1 MGKQTVSAD
10 QQAANTIR
18 ILSAAM
24 VEKANS
30 GHPGGAMG
38 AADFIHVLFSEFMVE
53 DPDNGRWPWRD
64 RFFLDAGHMSPM
76 IYSILT
82 LTGRMPMDEIK
93 NFRQWNSKTPG
104 HPERDL
110 DHGIENTSGPLGQG
124 HVFGVGAAI
133 AGKFLQAR
141 FGDWQEHTI
150 YCFISDG
157 GIQEEISQGA
167 GRIAGTLGLSNLIMF
182 YDSNQIQLS
191 TETKAAT
198 AEDTA
203 KKYEAWGWKVITID
217 GNDRDEIRKALT
229 AANDE
234 SARPTLI
241 IGNTVMGKNAVDE
254 HGKSFEHQV
263 SMHGMPISGAGGSY
277 EKTIKNLGGD
287 VKDPFVIP
295 DAVKELYQKSAE
307 RKKQAVAEKSKAES
321 DWRKTNLDKA
331 KGLDFYLSG
340 EAPKLDWAKI
350 AKEQKADAATRATSS
365 YVLSQFAENIGNMIV
380 MSADLANSDK
390 TDGFLKNSKAFSRGD
405 FSGAFLHCGV
415 SEFTMGALSVGIA
428 LHGGVIPVCG
438 TFFAFSDYM
447 KPALRLAALM
457 EVPVKFLWT
466 HDAFRVGEDGPTHQP
481 IEQEAQLR
489 LLEKLHNHSGK
500 PGLLALRP
508 ADGAETTVAWKMAI
522 ENTSTPTGLIFTR
535 QNIVDVT
542 DYKLALG
549 AEKGAYIAHESKG
562 KPELVIVANGSE
574 VGSAYEAIKLLP
586 KKNIR
591 LVSVPSEGLFREQ
604 PKAYQDSILP
614 KDVPRFGVTAGLAVN
629 LLGLVGDIDRIHSLE
644 HFGFSAPYQKLDE
657 EFGFTAET
665 LAKEIEALL

>member
-1 MGKQTVSAD
+1 MTPD
-10 QQAANTIR
+10 QQAANIIR

-30 GHPGGAMG
+30 GHPGGPMG
-38 AADFIHVLFSEFMVE
+38 AADFIHVLFSEFMTE
-53 DPDNGRWPWRD
+53 DPDDPEWPWRD

-76 IYSILT
+76 LYSILA
-82 LTGRMPMDEIK
+82 LTGRMPINELK
-93 NFRQWNSKTPG
+93 NFRQWGSKTPG

-110 DHGIENTSGPLGQG
+110 THGIENTSGPLGQG

-133 AGKFLQAR
+133 AAKFLQAR
-141 FGDWQEHTI
+141 FGDWQDHTI

-167 GRIAGTLGLSNLIMF
+167 GRIAGTLGLSNLVMF

-198 AEDTA
+198 SEDTA
-203 KKYEAWGWKVITID
+203 KKYEAWGWKVISID
-217 GNDRDEIRKALT
+217 GNNQDEIRKALT
-229 AANDE
+229 AAKAEKDK
-234 SARPTLI
+234 PTLI
-241 IGNTVMGKNAVDE
+241 IGNTVMGKFALDE

-295 DAVKELYQKSAE
+295 NPVRELYEKSAE
-307 RKKQAVAEKSKAES
+307 RKKQQVAECKKAES
-321 DWRKTNLDKA
+321 EWRAGNLKKA
-331 KGLDFYLSG
+331 EQLDFYLSG
-340 EAPKLDWAKI
+340 SPPQLDWAKI
-350 AKEQKADAATRATSS
+350 AKGQKENAATRASS
-365 YVLSQFAENIGNMIV
+365 SFVLSEFAENIGNMIV

-390 TDGFLKNSKAFSRGD
+390 TDGFLKKSKAFTHGD

-415 SEFTMGALSVGIA
+415 SEFTMAALSIGIG
-428 LHGGVIPVCG
+428 LHGNVIPVCG

-457 EVPVKFLWT
+457 EMPVKFLWT

-489 LLEKLHNHSGK
+489 LLEKVHNHSGK
-500 PGLLALRP
+500 PGFLVLRP

-522 ENTSTPTGLIFTR
+522 ENTSTPTGLILTR

-549 AEKGAYIAHESKG
+549 AEKGAYIVHEPKG
-562 KPELVIVANGSE
+562 KLELVVVANGSE
-574 VGSAYEAIKLLP
+574 VGSAYEAIKLL
-586 KKNIR
+586 KKHNIR

-629 LLGLVGDIDRIHSLE
+629 LLGLVGDINRIHSLE
-644 HFGFSAPYQKLDE
+644 HFGFSAPYKKLDE
-657 EFGFTAET
+657 EFGFTPEKLT
-665 LAKEIEALL
+665 KEIKEILR

>member
-1 MGKQTVSAD
+1 MSEGQK
-10 QQAANTIR
+10 AANTIR
-18 ILSAAM
+18 ALAISM
-24 VEKANS
+24 VEKADS

-53 DPDNGRWPWRD
+53 DPDDGRWPWRD

-76 IYSILT
+76 LYSILA
-82 LTGRMPMDEIK
+82 LTGRMLISEIE
-93 NFRQWNSKTPG
+93 NFRQWGSKTPG

-110 DHGIENTSGPLGQG
+110 DLGIENTSGPLGQG

-133 AGKFLQAR
+133 AAKFLEAR
-141 FGDWQEHTI
+141 FGEWQAHNI

-167 GRIAGTLGLSNLIMF
+167 GRIAGNLGLGNLIMF

-191 TETKAAT
+191 TETNLVT
-198 AEDTA
+198 HEDTA
-203 KKYEAWGWKVITID
+203 KKYEAWGWQVITID
-217 GNDRDEIRKALT
+217 GNDQDAIRKALKSAT
-229 AANDE
+229 AE
-234 SARPTLI
+234 KSKPTLI
-241 IGNTVMGKNAVDE
+241 IGNTTMGKYALTED
-254 HGKSFEHQV
+254 GKSFEHQV
-263 SMHGMPISGAGGSY
+263 STHGMPLSGAGASY
-277 EKTIKNLGGD
+277 EKTMENIGADPEDPFKVPVD
-287 VKDPFVIP
+287 VK
-295 DAVKELYQKSAE
+295 KLYEQSADRKQKIVAD
-307 RKKQAVAEKSKAES
+307 RKKAEDK
-321 DWRKTNLDKA
+321 WRKANPDKA
-331 KGLDFYLSG
+331 KELDFYLSG
-340 EAPKLDWAKI
+340 KPPKLDWKKI
-350 AKEQKADAATRATSS
+350 ASEQKPDSATRATSS
-365 YVLSQFAENIGNMIV
+365 FVLGEFAENIGNMIV

-390 TDGFLKNSKAFSRGD
+390 TDGFLKKSKAISADD

-415 SEFTMGALSVGIA
+415 SEFSMAAISIGMS

-489 LLEKLHNHSGK
+489 LLEKLHNHHGE
-500 PGLLALRP
+500 PGFLVLRP
-508 ADGAETTVAWKMAI
+508 ADGAETTIAWKLAL
-522 ENTSTPTGLIFTR
+522 ENTSTPTGLILTR

-542 DYKLALG
+542 DYKLALE
-549 AEKGAYIAHESKG
+549 ASKGAYVAHEPKA

-574 VGSAYEAIKLLP
+574 VGSSMEAIKLLP
-586 KKNIR
+586 KRNIR

-604 PKAYQDSILP
+604 SQKYQDEILP
-614 KDVPRFGVTAGLAVN
+614 PGVPRFGVTAGLAVN

-644 HFGFSAPYQKLDE
+644 HFGFSAPYKKLDE
-657 EFGFTAET
+657 EFGFTPEK
-665 LAKEIEALL
+665 LAAKIQKFL

>member
-1 MGKQTVSAD
+1 MSTD
-10 QQAANTIR
+10 QQAANTVR

-53 DPDNGRWPWRD
+53 DPDNGHWPWRD

-76 IYSILT
+76 LYSILA
-82 LTGRMPMDEIK
+82 LTGRIPMEEIK
-93 NFRQWNSKTPG
+93 NFRQWGSKTPG

-110 DHGIENTSGPLGQG
+110 DYGIENTSGPLGQG

-133 AGKFLQAR
+133 AAKFLQAR
-141 FGDWQEHTI
+141 FGDWQDHTI

-167 GRIAGTLGLSNLIMF
+167 GRIAGTLGLSNLVMF

-198 AEDTA
+198 SENTA
-203 KKYEAWGWKVITID
+203 KKYEAWGWRTITID
-217 GNDRDEIRKALT
+217 GNDQDEIRKALK
-229 AANDE
+229 AAKAENK
-234 SARPTLI
+234 RPTLI
-241 IGNTVMGKNAVDE
+241 IGNTVMGKFALDG

-263 SMHGMPISGAGGSY
+263 SMHGMPISGAGGSFDL
-277 EKTIKNLGGD
+277 TIKNLGGD
-287 VKDPFVIP
+287 VKNPFAIP
-295 DAVKELYQKSAE
+295 DVVKELYQKSAE
-307 RKKQAVAEKSKAES
+307 RKKKQVDEHKKAES
-321 DWRKTNLDKA
+321 QWRKANLDKA
-331 KGLDFYLSG
+331 EQLDFYLSG
-340 EAPKLDWAKI
+340 KTPKLDWEKI

-390 TDGFLKNSKAFSRGD
+390 TDGFLKNSKAFTHGD
-405 FSGAFLHCGV
+405 FSGGFLHCGV
-415 SEFTMGALSVGIA
+415 SEFTMGALSIGMG

-489 LLEKLHNHSGK
+489 LLEKVHNHSGK
-500 PGLLALRP
+500 PGFLVLRP

-522 ENTSTPTGLIFTR
+522 ENNSTPTGLILTR
-535 QNIVDVT
+535 QNIMDVT
-542 DYKLALG
+542 DYRLALG
-549 AEKGAYIAHESKG
+549 AEKGAYIVHEPKNKS
-562 KPELVIVANGSE
+562 ELIVVANGSE
-574 VGSAYEAIKLLP
+574 VGTAYKAIKLL
-586 KKNIR
+586 KNHNIR
-591 LVSVPSEGLFREQ
+591 LVSVPSEGLFRDQ
-604 PKAYQDSILP
+604 SKAYQDSILP
-614 KDVPRFGVTAGLAVN
+614 KGVPRFGVTAGLAIN
-629 LLGLVGDIDRIHSLE
+629 LFGLVGDLDRIHSLE
-644 HFGFSAPYQKLDE
+644 HFGYSAPYQKLDE
-657 EFGFTAET
+657 EFGFTPEL
-665 LAKEIEALL
+665 LAKEIQKII

>member
-1 MGKQTVSAD
+1 MINANK
-10 QQAANTIR
+10 QAADTIR

-53 DPDNGRWPWRD
+53 DPNNPKWPWRD

-76 IYSILT
+76 IYSILV
-82 LTGRMPMDEIK
+82 LTGRLPIEEIK
-93 NFRQWNSKTPG
+93 SFRQWGSKTPG

-110 DHGIENTSGPLGQG
+110 DYGIENTSGPLGQG

-133 AGKFLQAR
+133 AAKFLQAR
-141 FGDWQEHTI
+141 FGDWQAHNI

-167 GRIAGTLGLSNLIMF
+167 GRIAGKLGLGNLTMF

-191 TETKAAT
+191 TETKEAT
-198 AEDTA
+198 SEDTA
-203 KKYEAWGWKVITID
+203 KKYQAWGWQVITVD
-217 GNDRDEIRKALT
+217 GNNQDQIRTALKKSKA
-229 AANDE
+229 E
-234 SARPTLI
+234 KSKPTLI
-241 IGNTVMGKNAVDE
+241 IGNTTMGKGALDAS
-254 HGKSFEHQV
+254 GKSFEHQV
-263 SMHGMPISGAGGSY
+263 STHGMPLSGAGGSY
-277 EKTIKNLGGD
+277 EKTIKNLGGNP
-287 VKDPFVIP
+287 KDPFVIP
-295 DAVKELYQKSAE
+295 DAVKKLYDDAAQKKTELVNQK
-307 RKKQAVAEKSKAES
+307 KKAEQA
-321 DWRKTNLDKA
+321 WRKDNLDKA
-331 KGLDFYLSG
+331 QQLDFYLSG
-340 EAPKLDWAKI
+340 QPPELEWEAVAK
-350 AKEQKADAATRATSS
+350 AQKPGIATRASSS
-365 YVLSQFAENIGNMIV
+365 YVLGEFAEHVGNMIV

-390 TDGFLKNSKAFSRGD
+390 TDGFLKKSKPLTAED
-405 FSGAFLHCGV
+405 FSGGFLHCGV
-415 SEFTMGALSVGIA
+415 SEFTMAALAIGMS

-447 KPALRLAALM
+447 KPALRMAALM

-489 LLEKLHNHSGK
+489 LLEKVHNHSGK

-508 ADGAETTVAWKMAI
+508 ADSAETTVAWKLAL
-522 ENTSTPTGLIFTR
+522 ENTSTPTGLILTR
-535 QNIVDVT
+535 QNVPDVV
-542 DYKLALG
+542 DYKTA
-549 AEKGAYIAHESKG
+549 ANSAKGAYIAYEPK
-562 KPELVIVANGSE
+562 KTPELIIIANGSE

-586 KKNIR
+586 KHNIR

-604 PKAYQDSILP
+604 PKAYQDSILL

-629 LLGLVGDIDRIHSLE
+629 LLGLVGDINRIHSLE
-644 HFGFSAPYQKLDE
+644 HFGFSAPYDKLDE
-657 EFGFTAET
+657 EFGFTPKQ
-665 LAKEIEALL
+665 LSKKIAKLI